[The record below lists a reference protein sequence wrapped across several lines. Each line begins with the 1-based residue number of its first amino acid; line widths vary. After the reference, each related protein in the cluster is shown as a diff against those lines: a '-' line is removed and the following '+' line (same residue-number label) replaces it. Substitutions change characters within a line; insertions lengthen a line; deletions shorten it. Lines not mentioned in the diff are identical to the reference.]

1 MDRRVI
7 GVFPDDDLIIS
18 GFGENEEKIS
28 DMAAMLWLRKGK
40 GQIVLYAFNPQF
52 RASTPATYKLLFN
65 ALFLPAA
72 E

>member
-1 MDRRVI
+1 VI
-7 GVFPDDDLIIS
+7 GVFPDDGLIIS
-18 GFGENEEKIS
+18 GFGEKEEMIS
-28 DMAAMLWLRKGK
+28 DKPAMIWLKKGK

-65 ALFLPAA
+65 ALFLPPA